1 MKRGITAVII
11 LILCIL
17 FSATANLKLR
27 HNAEELYRIAQTA
40 TQDKSQLYRLEK
52 EWNKQTVYFSLFID
66 HSNFEEISKKI
77 DITKHLEGD
86 NYRDACIEITADL
99 SQMKK
104 QLSYSFSNI
113 F

>member
-11 LILCIL
+11 LTFCVL
-17 FSATANLKLR
+17 FSATANLTLKHKAEKL
-27 HNAEELYRIAQTA
+27 HKLAQTA
-40 TQDKSQLYRLEK
+40 TQDKSQLYLLEK
-52 EWNKQTVYFSLFID
+52 EWNKQSAYFSLFID
-66 HSNFEEISKKI
+66 HSNFEEISKRI
-77 DITKHLEGD
+77 DIVKHLEGD
-86 NYRDACIEITADL
+86 NYSDTCIEITADL